1 MRRENQ
7 LIDQK
12 HQKRMIMQFQIKKTI
27 LFGLAILSLGLFSC
41 ELSEIPD
48 PNNPSLELIEENA
61 TIGEMQNL
69 VDGIESWIRD
79 RHATYFDGVGMIGR
93 EYYRF
98 SNSDP
103 RFTSDLLG
111 KGSAVL
117 DNNTFYT
124 TRPFESRYRVIKNAN
139 ILITAI
145 ENTSATVTPEQVSST
160 LGYAKT
166 IKAHELLMV
175 LNQQYNNGV
184 RVDVAD
190 PDNLGPFLGYDASL
204 DAIKALLD
212 EAREDLNK
220 GGSEFFFSLTSGYAD
235 PSVAG
240 FIEFNRALAARVDAY
255 REDWAGVLA
264 NLEASFFDMN
274 GDLNLGVY
282 NVFSTAGGDQLN
294 EMWYP
299 PNATGELRVAHPSFL
314 EDIRTGDT
322 RISKVRQRDETANLD
337 DLSSDYDV
345 NVYAGNTSSI
355 ARIRN
360 EELILLYAEAR
371 IQNDEFDE
379 AVTALDVIRNA
390 YSLGNYSGDRNRDAL
405 LDELLYQRRYS
416 LYGEGHRWIDMRRY
430 SRLGELP
437 IDRAGDD
444 VWEQFPRPM
453 TENEG

>member
-1 MRRENQ
+1 
-7 LIDQK
+7 
-12 HQKRMIMQFQIKKTI
+12 MQFHIKKTI
-27 LFGLAILSLGLFSC
+27 LCGLALLSLGLFSC

-48 PNNPSLELIEENA
+48 PNNPSLEIISEDA
-61 TIGEMQNL
+61 TIGELQNL
-69 VDGIESWIRD
+69 VDGIESYMRD

-124 TRPFESRYRVIKNAN
+124 TNTFASRYRVVKNAN

-145 ENTSATVTPEQVSST
+145 QNTSAAVTPEQVSST

-184 RVDVAD
+184 RVDVSD
-190 PDNLGPFLGYDASL
+190 PDNLGPFLGYTESL
-204 DAIKALLD
+204 NAIKALLD

-220 GGSEFFFSLTSGYAD
+220 GGADFLFLLNSGYAD
-235 PSVAG
+235 ASVAG
-240 FIEFNRALAARVDAY
+240 FLQFNRALAARVDAY
-255 REDWAGVLA
+255 RQDWSGVISD
-264 NLEASFFDMN
+264 LEASFFDMN
-274 GDLNLGVY
+274 GDFDLGVY
-282 NVFSTAGGDQLN
+282 FVFSTAGGDQLN
-294 EMWYP
+294 GMWYP
-299 PNATGELRVAHPSFL
+299 PNATGELRVAHPSYL
-314 EDIRTGDT
+314 DDLRAGDT
-322 RISKVRQRDETANLD
+322 RASKVRARTETATLD

-345 NVYAGNTSSI
+345 NVYASNTSSI

-371 IQNDEFDE
+371 IQLDQPTE
-379 AVTALDVIRNA
+379 AIMALDVIRNA
-390 YSLGNYSGDRNRDAL
+390 YNLGDYTGATSKDAL

-430 SRLGELP
+430 NRLNDLP
-437 IDRAGDD
+437 LDRAGDD

>member
-1 MRRENQ
+1 MECSRNAT
-7 LIDQK
+7 K
-12 HQKRMIMQFQIKKTI
+12 TKIMQFQIKKTI
-27 LFGLAILSLGLFSC
+27 LFSLAILSLSLFSC

-48 PNNPSLELIEENA
+48 PNNPSLEVISADA
-61 TIGEMQNL
+61 TVGEIQNL
-69 VDGIESWIRD
+69 VDGIESWMRD

-124 TRPFESRYRVIKNAN
+124 TNPFASRYRVVKNAN

-145 ENTSATVTPEQVSST
+145 ENTSAPITPEQVSST

-175 LNQQYNNGV
+175 LNQQYNNGI

-190 PDNLGPFLGYDASL
+190 PDNLGAFLSYSESL
-204 DAIKALLD
+204 NAIKALLD
-212 EAREDLNK
+212 EGHSDLSK
-220 GGSEFFFSLTSGYAD
+220 GGSDFLFELTSGYAD

-240 FIEFNRALAARVDAY
+240 FMEFNRALAARVDAY
-255 REDWAGVLA
+255 REDWDGVLA
-264 NLEASFFDMN
+264 NLAESFFDMN
-274 GDLNLGVY
+274 GDFNTGVY

-294 EMWYP
+294 GMWYP
-299 PNATGELRVAHPSFL
+299 PNATGELRVAHPSYL
-314 EDIRTGDT
+314 ADIRPGDT
-322 RISKVRQRDETANLD
+322 RTSKVRQRDETATLD

-345 NVYAGNTSSI
+345 NVYASNTSSI

-371 IQNDEFDE
+371 IQKDELNE
-379 AVTALDVIRNA
+379 AVTALNVIRNA
-390 YSLGNYSGDRNRDAL
+390 YMLGDYTGAMSKGAL

-430 SRLGELP
+430 GRLNELP
-437 IDRAGDD
+437 IDRSGDD

-453 TENEG
+453 TEDQG

>member
-1 MRRENQ
+1 
-7 LIDQK
+7 
-12 HQKRMIMQFQIKKTI
+12 MQFYIKKTM
-27 LFGLAILSLGLFSC
+27 LCGLAILSLGLFSC

-48 PNNPSLELIEENA
+48 PNNPSLELIEQDA
-61 TIGEMQNL
+61 TIGELQNL

-98 SNSDP
+98 SGSDP

-111 KGSAVL
+111 KGSAIL

-124 TRPFESRYRVIKNAN
+124 TRPFESRYRVVKNAN
-139 ILITAI
+139 ILISAI
-145 ENTSATVTPEQVSST
+145 QNTSAVVTPEQVSST

-184 RVDVAD
+184 RVDVSD
-190 PDNLGPFLGYDASL
+190 PDNLGAFLGYQESL
-204 DAIKALLD
+204 NAIKGLLD
-212 EAREDLNK
+212 EATEDLSK
-220 GGSEFFFSLTSGYAD
+220 GGDEFLFLLTSGYAD
-235 PSVAG
+235 PSVGG
-240 FIEFNRALAARVDAY
+240 FTQFNRALAARVDAY
-255 REDWAGVLA
+255 RQDWGGVLS
-264 NLEASFFDMN
+264 NLDLSFFD
-274 GDLNLGVY
+274 LNEDFGLGVY

-294 EMWYP
+294 GMWFP

-314 EDIRTGDT
+314 ADIRTGDT
-322 RISKVRQRDETANLD
+322 RADKVRQRAETATLD
-337 DLSSDYDV
+337 ELESDYDV
-345 NVYAGNTSSI
+345 NVYASNTSSI

-360 EELILLYAEAR
+360 EELILLYAEAK
-371 IQNDEFDE
+371 IQDNKPNE
-379 AVTALDVIRNA
+379 AVTALNIIRNA
-390 YSLGNYSGDRNRDAL
+390 YGLGDYAGGTDKDAL

-430 SRLGELP
+430 DRLDELP

-444 VWEQFPRPM
+444 VWLEFPRPM